1 MTFSLEYWIRYYV
14 FIENLSI
21 QEAVEKAK
29 RKLINKDFK

>member
-1 MTFSLEYWIRYYV
+1 MSFSLEYWIRYYV

-29 RKLINKDFK
+29 KMIQKE